1 MNGNN
6 WMAAH
11 AQGAGEGAGA
21 AAGDWRT
28 GLVPYTRQRIVNKI
42 LEDIQRVFPVFR
54 HRHVQELREIAVM
67 FEEKMYNVATSWND
81 YLYRISF
88 KLRTM
93 TNYFHINT
101 ASSGQNAHGPGMT
114 MEATSYETTSGPED
128 SDKEAAE
135 EDDEGVHKE
144 DVVEEVV
151 GTKEQ
156 NYVVGHKDNVRVV
169 ENELPVLMVVV
180 EECVVVDNVLVVV
193 LVVMIEQLTV
203 VVGNDGGCAG
213 REVAR
218 VFYSKI
224 SCGLSSGAKLDERLA
239 QVEERLEKMEAHS
252 EKMETLLVDI
262 NKMLNYLV
270 KM

>member
-1 MNGNN
+1 MGNTNGADWQKEVYRKIKSMKEMYLSELKYIFLKIASKVWQVPNDPLRLNPFYTYKTLVSYLRSQIEMNGNN

-11 AQGAGEGAGA
+11 ARGAGEGAGA

-93 TNYFHINT
+93 TNCFHINT
-101 ASSGQNAHGPGMT
+101 ASSGQNAHGPGVT

-169 ENELPVLMVVV
+169 ENEQDSSSSEV
-180 EECVVVDNVLVVV
+180 
-193 LVVMIEQLTV
+193 I
-203 VVGNDGGCAG
+203 G
-213 REVAR
+213 RPS
-218 VFYSKI
+218 VFFK
-224 SCGLSSGAKLDERLA
+224 
-239 QVEERLEKMEAHS
+239 
-252 EKMETLLVDI
+252 
-262 NKMLNYLV
+262 
-270 KM
+270 